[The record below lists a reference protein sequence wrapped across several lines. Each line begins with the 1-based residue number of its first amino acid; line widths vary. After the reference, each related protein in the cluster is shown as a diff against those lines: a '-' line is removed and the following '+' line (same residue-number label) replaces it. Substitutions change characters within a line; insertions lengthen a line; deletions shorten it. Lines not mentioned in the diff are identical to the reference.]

1 MEPEQDIEK
10 KTEIKNPTDVEIVS
24 ESENAIVDKGTEEES
39 VPQNSLLFVPSEKAL
54 LTEEEIQL
62 LRACRPDWYLWELGA
77 LHPVERKEFN
87 EILNHLRQTESFSIS
102 ANDLINMNI
111 YPNRSSLLQKM
122 VKNKRAV
129 VTADSLTLTYE
140 VITAENLSTKILQ
153 IETIYSEM
161 MKNSKEAAVPFPT
174 SHFRLISPNC
184 IESFHLEKIGWKNLK
199 NSQTKGK
206 LIQIIFPDNSYP
218 PILLTA
224 EIYSSLAKLA
234 SDKVFYHMK
243 KAAGDDEVFFNQK
256 IENDKKKM
264 AAQYPRLFDFD
275 LMRLQKRSTRAYR
288 EEYTAIILEKMLNNK
303 NLAKMLLADYASD
316 HAASI
321 LRFFPPSNPGS
332 FDLLQSFFY
341 LKEITLGSDINNAIQ
356 LESLNKM
363 IFESVKLFLSL
374 EDIKA
379 NILKDFPDLGD
390 EQFENVINRFFND
403 YIKKKNRNGIPQVY
417 HFKIT
422 EGEYQ
427 DADIFIHHLNLNQLI
442 NGALERL
449 EQKINTSFLSKWEE
463 RLQSHELDSSMFSDA
478 RFDEALF
485 QYCRSEE
492 PFVFKILKKP
502 NIYRILEST
511 DQLSRLTLRIR
522 LYTHKALSK
531 VFNIDK
537 DRLYQTAY
545 NNVIATKSF
554 FSRIFFIILTWIY
567 RKNFTYDDESGVE
580 NLVGDNEEQ
589 SVNVN
594 DYLRALDFESENSLA
609 KKVEEL
615 WSNLPNSLN
624 RHELN
629 ENIKSDLFAFFRTRK
644 EVPLFA
650 LEYIVDNNTNRIL
663 KKGQHLISYT
673 KELTD
678 YTRYQTYLTIC
689 QTSSL
694 RKKIN
699 LVVKNTDENDLL

>member
-1 MEPEQDIEK
+1 MNFLQTDLLSENEEAIIEK
-10 KTEIKNPTDVEIVS
+10 I
-24 ESENAIVDKGTEEES
+24 TEEENTTI
-39 VPQNSLLFVPSEKAL
+39 QNSLLHAPTAKAL

-62 LRACRPDWYLWELGA
+62 LRSCRPDWYLWELGA
-77 LHPVERKEFN
+77 LHPSERKEFN
-87 EILNHLRQTESFSIS
+87 EILNHLRKMESFTLT
-102 ANDLINMNI
+102 ANDLIEMNI
-111 YPNRSSLLQKM
+111 YPTRSSLLQKM
-122 VKNKRAV
+122 VKSKRAV
-129 VTADSLTLTYE
+129 VSEDTLTLTYE
-140 VITAENLSTKILQ
+140 IITAENLQTKILQ
-153 IETIYSEM
+153 IETIYAEM
-161 MKNSKEAAVPFPT
+161 IKKARECAIPFPT

-199 NSQTKGK
+199 NDQTRGK
-206 LIQIIFPDNSYP
+206 LIQIIFPENSYP
-218 PILLTA
+218 PILITP
-224 EIYSSLAKLA
+224 EIYSDLSRFS
-234 SDKVFYHMK
+234 SDKIFYHMK
-243 KAAGDDEVFFNQK
+243 KMAGDDEVFFNQK
-256 IENDKKKM
+256 IETDKKKM

-288 EEYTAIILEKMLNNK
+288 EEFTSIILEKMLGNK
-303 NLAKMLLADYASD
+303 NLTKMMLADYAAD
-316 HAASI
+316 HASSI
-321 LRFFPPSNPGS
+321 VRFFPPSNPES
-332 FDLLQSFFY
+332 FDLLQSFAY
-341 LKEITLGSDINNAIQ
+341 LKEIILSSDINNAIQ
-356 LESLNKM
+356 LETLNKM
-363 IFESVKLFLSL
+363 IFESMKLFLSL

-390 EQFENVINRFFND
+390 EQFESVINRFFTD
-403 YIKKKNRNGIPQVY
+403 YVKKKNRNGIPQVY

-449 EQKINTSFLSKWEE
+449 EQKINTTFLSSWEDKL
-463 RLQSHELDSSMFSDA
+463 RTHELDSGMFSDA

-485 QYCRSEE
+485 QYCKTEE
-492 PFVFKILKKP
+492 PFVFKILRKP

-522 LYTHKALSK
+522 LYTHKSLSK
-531 VFNIDK
+531 VFNIEK

-545 NNVIATKSF
+545 NNIVATKSF
-554 FSRIFFIILTWIY
+554 FGKILFMILTWIY
-567 RKNFTYDDESGVE
+567 KKNFTFEDESSIN
-580 NLVGDNEEQ
+580 NLASEKEEQ
-589 SVNVN
+589 TVNKV
-594 DYLRALDFESENSLA
+594 DYLRALDFESENSLM
-609 KKVEEL
+609 KRVETL
-615 WSNLPNSLN
+615 WSDLPNSLN

-650 LEYIVDNNTNRIL
+650 LEYIIDNNTNRIL

-699 LVVKNTDENDLL
+699 LVVKEASELDDL